1 MGFIDFQIPDVNS
14 FMGDL
19 ENCRDRLNENV
30 NNALLEGAK
39 VIESEQKRIIS
50 AKSAKLAKLITH
62 KFGVTKKGKMYY
74 KIGYLDGSR
83 VDEWLH
89 GAVLEFGR
97 PGARH
102 RKEIKRKIKTKS
114 GIKEITV
121 KNGAIQEY
129 SHIRRGFELKEE
141 SAAERV
147 QKAFDNTLNKLED

>member
-1 MGFIDFQIPDVNS
+1 MGFINFQIPDINS
-14 FMGDL
+14 FMSDL
-19 ENCRDRLNENV
+19 ESCRDELNENV

-39 VIESEQKRIIS
+39 AIEAEQKRIIS
-50 AKSAKLAKLITH
+50 AKSARLVKLITH

-74 KIGYLDGSR
+74 KIGYLDSSR

-89 GAVLEFGR
+89 GVVLEYGR

-121 KNGAIQEY
+121 KNGVIQEH

-147 QKAFDNTLNKLED
+147 QKAFDDTLKKNKL

>member
-1 MGFIDFQIPDVNS
+1 MGFIDFQIPNVND
-14 FMGDL
+14 FMRDL
-19 ENCRDRLNENV
+19 KNCRDELNENV

-83 VDEWLH
+83 VEWLH

-141 SAAERV
+141 VTAENV
-147 QKAFDNTLNKLED
+147 EKAFDNTLNKLGD

>member
-1 MGFIDFQIPDVNS
+1 MEFINFQIPDVNS
-14 FMGDL
+14 FSQDL
-19 ENCRDRLNENV
+19 KKCRDELNENV
-30 NNALLEGAK
+30 DNALLEGAK
-39 VIESEQKRIIS
+39 AVEAEQKRIIS
-50 AKSAKLAKLITH
+50 AKSPRLARLITH
-62 KFGVTKKGKMYY
+62 KRGVTKRGKLYY

-102 RKEIKRKIKTKS
+102 RKEIKRRIKTKD
-114 GIKEITV
+114 GIKEIIV

-141 SAAERV
+141 VAVEKV
-147 QKAFDNTLNKLED
+147 QQAFDDTLKKNKL